1 METVLGM
8 ISRWLVRPTYQ
19 HSVSGPEV
27 RPVAALLG
35 AVSHMGLMISTSPSQ
50 DEFHSLVPGL

>member
-19 HSVSGPEV
+19 YSVSGFKV
-27 RPVAALLG
+27 RAVAALLG
-35 AVSHMGLMISTSPSQ
+35 AVDDMDLISTSQSQ
-50 DEFHSLVPGL
+50 EKFHPLVPGL